1 MTTQVM
7 TNAVKL
13 NKPLQYDNTI
23 DYKLIEVWIFGVD
36 NYYKLVRLT
45 DEVQQTGFAA
55 ILLIKNAALWLRSA
69 GLCKVL
75 NETLYNYTQPSR

>member
-45 DEVQQTGFAA
+45 DEVQQARFAA
-55 ILLIKNAALWLRSA
+55 TLLIKNVSLWLHSS
-69 GLCKVL
+69 GLDL
-75 NETLYNYTQPSR
+75 D